1 MCPIAV
7 HPRPHVRRCVADDR
21 ATCACLLGLMSS
33 RPHARTCIGHGGVLK
48 SALAV
53 RPVRLWVLTIYT
65 RHVVLTLVLAYRHAA
80 RRPPGAAFG
89 VLHGSES
96 VSIPWDL
103 PSPKRYPQHHHSRP
117 CKRRWERSSAHALLH
132 HPQHR
137 WHYRPPHSN
146 QTVLHSHSSDGT
158 TRSWRSPR
166 GQQLCSSGPSAKIL
180 SGLQSSATTPHRLP
194 ET

>member
-1 MCPIAV
+1 
-7 HPRPHVRRCVADDR
+7 
-21 ATCACLLGLMSS
+21 MSS
-33 RPHARTCIGHGGVLK
+33 RPLAQTCIGHGGVLK

-80 RRPPGAAFG
+80 RRPRGAAFG

-96 VSIPWDL
+96 VAIPWDL
-103 PSPKRYPQHHHSRP
+103 PSPNRYPHQPQRRL
-117 CKRRWERSSAHALLH
+117 CKRRWERSSAHAPLH

-137 WHYRPPHSN
+137 WHYRPPYIN
-146 QTVLHSHSSDGT
+146 QTVHHSHSSDGT

-166 GQQLCSSGPSAKIL
+166 GLRACTSGRNAKIH